1 MPLPVR
7 FTVPL
12 LNRLWSLRRARPPLH
27 RHPCRC
33 PPVRLATSPH
43 PASGTCTEH
52 LWSPE
57 TMSRR
62 RRDENDEDEEDASDA
77 GSDSGASSGS
87 GSDSE
92 PEPRGKKR
100 GRPSGGGRSAAPQK
114 KRPGTIFVDDQADV
128 STDDEGDDSDEGDVG
143 DLIAADD
150 EEAESTSAAA
160 AAARLHAR
168 GGGRFRSDLP
178 DESAELQRLVDTR
191 YGHAAQM
198 NFDDDGAMAEG
209 AVGQASLQPTIRDP
223 KLYRVSCLAG
233 REKEGVIC
241 LMQKHFSMAAKGTPL
256 AISGAVA
263 PEHLKAS
270 IYVEARRADAVRTA
284 VAGLRLLSAYNMAAV
299 PLDEMV
305 AVMALPK
312 RAQKLRPY
320 AWVRITRGMYKD
332 DLAQVFDVREGGGE
346 LSVVIR
352 LVPRLDL
359 SVPGEESDEE
369 DGDEEAAERQSRF
382 GKKTSGRR
390 FGLTASGDRP
400 PQRLFD
406 KDELRRT
413 HGSSVDVY
421 TKWDRNSQEEYDWW
435 EKKQFCYG
443 LLYKKVAPKSLLSGD
458 AVHPTV
464 EEVEMFQAAEA
475 RMRSTARENDEEEV
489 EQKSL
494 HLDLSSVA
502 AARVTVL
509 LKGDAIRVISGE
521 QKGAVG
527 TVAAVQEKEGVVSV
541 KLKGISDPVPVSR
554 ASVVKHFSAGDH
566 VKVAVGRRAGETGVV
581 VDMADEVLTLFS
593 DATKEEF
600 KVLASS
606 VVESSD
612 LAAELVIAGAGGAA
626 AGSDAAPAYELFD
639 LVSLHSDPRARGV
652 VVQVKADGVTILDL
666 HGRVRAVSLRDV
678 KGKVAD
684 RHMRA
689 LDMRKNPIAA
699 NDVIRV
705 ADGPLKN
712 RSGIVK
718 HVTGDT
724 VFFQARDEMRNCG
737 MLVVAAAR
745 VLAQSVGSAARRAP
759 MGGGLGMNGVPPRP
773 QSSLV
778 RTASPF
784 AGALSAL
791 TDGRNSRPDMMAPS
805 ARSSIATMSGGMR
818 GGMGGGRGRGR
829 GAGDALDGKHVTIR
843 SGSYKGHKGRV
854 MSANDSRVRVEL
866 EAMMK
871 VVTIDRAR
879 VVERDGE
886 ARVGRGYQS
895 GRLQASIGHGRPPS
909 YDGGSNFGSVPP
921 RGSTPG
927 RPDGGYG
934 GGSGFAPGSR
944 TPAHGGI
951 GMAGGYGGGGSRPF
965 TPSRMATPSRL
976 GDGSRTPG
984 HPGVGGSGFL
994 GSSTPA
1000 HPSSYGG
1007 IGSATPAHPSFGA
1020 ESYRPMTP
1028 SSRPGG
1034 ASPYHQ
1040 PQAAPSSAPYN
1051 PYGVASGGAS
1061 AYPSDV
1067 PTPGGMPR
1075 TPGTPMVEPRT
1086 PGGGGMIAEPRTPA
1100 ADGGYGTEA
1109 GTPYEAVA
1117 TPGVYNDV
1125 PATPGDGFAGEQESG
1140 TAEFDA
1146 LVDVEVT
1153 VILNNS
1159 PSDTRPARVV
1169 SVRPDGAMYTVAWL
1183 DGADKGTEVDIGYQE
1198 LMIVSAQCEPEQ
1210 DGQAG
1215 ERVKVIRGDHLG
1227 KRAAVVSADDEGEAV
1242 LRLEDNQD
1250 IIVVP
1255 RTNLA
1260 KLAAY

>member
-1 MPLPVR
+1 M
-7 FTVPL
+7 
-12 LNRLWSLRRARPPLH
+12 
-27 RHPCRC
+27 
-33 PPVRLATSPH
+33 
-43 PASGTCTEH
+43 SG
-52 LWSPE
+52 
-57 TMSRR
+57 RR
-62 RRDENDEDEEDASDA
+62 RGDDDEDEEDASDA

-87 GSDSE
+87 GSDSD
-92 PEPRGKKR
+92 PVRADRGKKR
-100 GRPSGGGRSAAPQK
+100 ARAPSGGRRSAGQH
-114 KRPGTIFVDDQADV
+114 KRPTTIFVDAEADV
-128 STDDEGDDSDEGDVG
+128 STDDEGDESEDGNVG
-143 DLIAADD
+143 DLIANDD
-150 EEAESTSAAA
+150 EEPASTSAAA

-168 GGGRFRSDLP
+168 RGGPFRSDLP
-178 DESAELQRLVDTR
+178 DDSASLQRFVNTR
-191 YGHAAQM
+191 YGHASQM
-198 NFDDDGAMAEG
+198 NYDDDGAMADG

-233 REKEGVIC
+233 REKEGVVC
-241 LMQKHFSMAAKGTPL
+241 LMQKYFSMAAKGTPL

-270 IYVEARRADAVRTA
+270 IYVEARRADAVKTA
-284 VAGLRLLSAYNMAAV
+284 VAGLRVLSAYNMTAV

-369 DGDEEAAERQSRF
+369 EPEDEATADRRSRF
-382 GKKTSGRR
+382 GNKAGGRR

-509 LKGDAIRVISGE
+509 LKGDSIRVISGE

-527 TVAAVQEKEGVVSV
+527 TVAAVQEKDGVVSV
-541 KLKGISDPVPVSR
+541 KLKGVMDPVPVSR

-581 VDMADEVLTLFS
+581 VDVMDEVLTLFS

-612 LAAELVIAGAGGAA
+612 LAAELVIAGPGGGAGG
-626 AGSDAAPAYELFD
+626 DVAPAYELFD

-684 RHMRA
+684 RYVRA
-689 LDMRKNPIAA
+689 LDLRKNAIAA

-712 RSGIVK
+712 RTGIVK
-718 HVTGDT
+718 HVSGDT

-737 MLVVAAAR
+737 MLVVAASR
-745 VLAQSVGSAARRAP
+745 VLAQSVGSSARRAP
-759 MGGGLGMNGVPPRP
+759 LSGGLGMSAPRTP
-773 QSSLV
+773 SSTFA

-784 AGALSAL
+784 NGALSAMA
-791 TDGRNSRPDMMAPS
+791 GVRNARPDVGDVPS
-805 ARSSIATMSGGMR
+805 ARSSIGTMSGGM
-818 GGMGGGRGRGR
+818 GGMGGSGGGRGRR
-829 GAGDALDGKHVTIR
+829 GAADPLDSKYVVIK
-843 SGSYKGHKGRV
+843 SGSYKGYKGRV
-854 MSANDSRVRVEL
+854 MSANDSRVRIEL
-866 EAMMK
+866 DSMMK
-871 VVTIDRAR
+871 VVTIDRHR
-879 VVERDGE
+879 VAEREGDE
-886 ARVGRGYQS
+886 RVGRGYKP
-895 GRLQASIGHGRPPS
+895 GTLQASAGRGRS
-909 YDGGSNFGSVPP
+909 AAFTGGSGFPGVPP

-927 RPDGGYG
+927 RVDNGYAGSGGY
-934 GGSGFAPGSR
+934 AIGSR
-944 TPAHGGI
+944 TPSHGGM
-951 GMAGGYGGGGSRPF
+951 GMSNTYNQRPF
-965 TPSRMATPSRL
+965 TPSRGATPGRF
-976 GDGSRTPG
+976 DGSRTPG
-984 HPGVGGSGFL
+984 HPGMGGGSSGFL
-994 GSSTPA
+994 GSATPA
-1000 HPSSYGG
+1000 HPSTYGG
-1007 IGSATPAHPSFGA
+1007 IGSSTPAHPSFGA

-1028 SSRPGG
+1028 SSRPGA

-1040 PQAAPSSAPYN
+1040 AQPPPSSAPYN
-1051 PYGVASGGAS
+1051 PYGVASGAS
-1061 AYPSDV
+1061 AYPPDV

-1075 TPGTPMVEPRT
+1075 TPGTPMGEPRT
-1086 PGGGGMIAEPRTPA
+1086 PGGGGMLAEPRTPA

-1117 TPGVYNDV
+1117 TPGAYGDV
-1125 PATPGDGFAGEQESG
+1125 PATPGDGFGAEQESG

-1146 LVDVEVT
+1146 LVGVEVT
-1153 VILNNS
+1153 VVLGKES
-1159 PSDTRPARVV
+1159 ETSSQRPARVV

-1183 DGADKGTEVDIGYQE
+1183 DGADANVEADIGYQD
-1198 LMIVSAQCEPEQ
+1198 LMIVSAQCEPEAE
-1210 DGQAG
+1210 GQAG

-1227 KRAAVVSADDEGEAV
+1227 KRATVLSTDDEGEAV

-1250 IIVVP
+1250 IIVVSKS
-1255 RTNLA
+1255 NLA
-1260 KLAAY
+1260 KLAI

>member
-1 MPLPVR
+1 M
-7 FTVPL
+7 
-12 LNRLWSLRRARPPLH
+12 
-27 RHPCRC
+27 
-33 PPVRLATSPH
+33 
-43 PASGTCTEH
+43 SG
-52 LWSPE
+52 
-57 TMSRR
+57 RR
-62 RRDENDEDEEDASDA
+62 REDDDDDEEDASDA
-77 GSDSGASSGS
+77 GSDSVASSGS

-100 GRPSGGGRSAAPQK
+100 ARGSAGGRRSAPQK

-128 STDDEGDDSDEGDVG
+128 STDEEGDDSDEGDVG
-143 DLIAADD
+143 DLIAPD
-150 EEAESTSAAA
+150 EDEPESTAGAAA

-168 GGGRFRSDLP
+168 SGGRFRSDLP
-178 DESAELQRLVDTR
+178 DESAELQRIVDTR
-191 YGHAAQM
+191 YGHASQM
-198 NFDDDGAMAEG
+198 NYGDDGAMAEG

-241 LMQKHFSMAAKGTPL
+241 LMQKHFAMAAKGTPL

-284 VAGLRLLSAYNMAAV
+284 VAGLRVLSAYNMTAV

-359 SVPGEESDEE
+359 SVPGEESDEDEQE
-369 DGDEEAAERQSRF
+369 DEATADRRSRF
-382 GKKTSGRR
+382 GNKAGGRR

-464 EEVEMFQAAEA
+464 EEVEIFQAAEA

-494 HLDLSSVA
+494 HLDLTSVA

-509 LKGDAIRVISGE
+509 LKGDAIRIISGE

-527 TVAAVQEKEGVVSV
+527 TVSGVQEKDGVVSV
-541 KLKGISDPVPVSR
+541 KLKGIPDPVPVSR
-554 ASVVKHFSAGDH
+554 SSVVKHFSAGDH
-566 VKVAVGRRAGETGVV
+566 VKVAVGRRSGETGVV
-581 VDMADEVLTLFS
+581 VDVVNEVLTLFS

-612 LAAELVIAGAGGAA
+612 LAAELVIAGPGGGAGG
-626 AGSDAAPAYELFD
+626 DVAPAYELFD

-684 RHMRA
+684 RHVRS
-689 LDMRKNPIAA
+689 LDMRKNPVAA

-712 RSGIVK
+712 RTGIVK
-718 HVTGDT
+718 HVSGDT

-737 MLVVAAAR
+737 MLVVAASR
-745 VLAQSVGSAARRAP
+745 VLAQSVGSSARRAP
-759 MGGGLGMNGVPPRP
+759 LSGGLGMNGVVPRTP
-773 QSSLV
+773 TSSLV
-778 RTASPF
+778 RAASPF
-784 AGALSAL
+784 HGPLSAMA
-791 TDGRNSRPDMMAPS
+791 DGRNSRPEVGIAPS

-818 GGMGGGRGRGR
+818 GMGGGGRGRGR
-829 GAGDALDGKHVTIR
+829 GAGDPLDSKYVTIK
-843 SGSYKGHKGRV
+843 SGSYKGYKGRV
-854 MSANDSRVRVEL
+854 MSANDSRVRIEL
-866 EAMMK
+866 DSMMK
-871 VVTIDRAR
+871 VVTIERHR
-879 VVERDGE
+879 VVEREGVV
-886 ARVGRGYQS
+886 RVGRGYAS
-895 GRLQASIGHGRPPS
+895 GRVEASTGHGRPPAHAGG
-909 YDGGSNFGSVPP
+909 DGYGGMPA

-927 RPDGGYG
+927 RMDNGYG
-934 GGSGFAPGSR
+934 GNGGYAVGSRTPSHGGMGMSNGYGQGPRPFTPSRGATPGRFGDGSR
-944 TPAHGGI
+944 TPAHP
-951 GMAGGYGGGGSRPF
+951 GM
-965 TPSRMATPSRL
+965 
-976 GDGSRTPG
+976 
-984 HPGVGGSGFL
+984 GGSGFL
-994 GSSTPA
+994 GSATPA

-1028 SSRPGG
+1028 SSRPGA
-1034 ASPYHQ
+1034 ASPYNQAQ
-1040 PQAAPSSAPYN
+1040 PAPSSAPYN
-1051 PYGVASGGAS
+1051 PYGVASGSS

-1086 PGGGGMIAEPRTPA
+1086 PGGGGMLAEPRTPA
-1100 ADGGYGTEA
+1100 VDGGYGTEA

-1117 TPGVYNDV
+1117 TPGTYGDV

-1153 VILNNS
+1153 VVLGK
-1159 PSDTRPARVV
+1159 DTDASSQRPARVV

-1183 DGADKGTEVDIGYQE
+1183 DGADAGTEAEIGYQD
-1198 LMIVSAQCEPEQ
+1198 LMIVSAQCEPEGE
-1210 DGQAG
+1210 GQAG

-1227 KRAAVVSADDEGEAV
+1227 KRAAVVSADEGGETV

-1250 IIVVP
+1250 IIVVSKL
-1255 RTNLA
+1255 NLA
-1260 KLAAY
+1260 KLAVY